1 MTKCPNMHKK
11 PKLLQNLPKMTSKC
25 PQIYPNCSTMPQ
37 KAAQYFIM
45 TIFVLCLT
53 ILFNFGSVL
62 CILGHFWA
70 IGAFQGILKGI
81 VGRFILAAAQHSK
94 MKKINVCILKT
105 KMSKCRLN
113 FNGKENQKIRIK
125 TIVRSKFKKSSFLV
139 NSVGGLVGL
148 YLGGLVTCLSQ

>member
-1 MTKCPNMHKK
+1 MQTLFFFFILECCAASMTKCPNMHKK

-53 ILFNFGSVL
+53 IFFNFGPVL

-70 IGAFQGILKGI
+70 IGAFQGILKGV

-94 MKKINVCILKT
+94 MKKS
-105 KMSKCRLN
+105 M
-113 FNGKENQKIRIK
+113 FA
-125 TIVRSKFKKSSFLV
+125 
-139 NSVGGLVGL
+139 
-148 YLGGLVTCLSQ
+148 Y